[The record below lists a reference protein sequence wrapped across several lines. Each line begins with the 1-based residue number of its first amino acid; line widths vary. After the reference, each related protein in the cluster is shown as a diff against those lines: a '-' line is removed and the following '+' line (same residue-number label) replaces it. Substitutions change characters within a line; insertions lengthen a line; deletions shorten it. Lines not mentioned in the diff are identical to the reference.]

1 MNELCSDSPSES
13 HSSQRLSYVGSWGWG
28 STVSLLYGRE
38 RRGVGWFHDKKART
52 YVKTVPRSV
61 PTTVSSSAATTEAVA
76 TRTTAAAREYLMNIK
91 VRKGRE
97 RRRRGRVS

>member
-1 MNELCSDSPSES
+1 MVGVPLYVCCMEGRGEGL
-13 HSSQRLSYVGSWGWG
+13 VGSMI
-28 STVSLLYGRE
+28 
-38 RRGVGWFHDKKART
+38 KKART

-61 PTTVSSSAATTEAVA
+61 PTTASSSAATTEAVA